1 MFFAPEILEKITFFS
16 TIVFRDMS
24 NHLRLK
30 WLKDGVLI
38 NSRWFLATLDI
49 GITYIL
55 HSVKFEN
62 IKEHKYDCC
71 EYIQTPRF
79 LWNAQFCHFLTKSNH
94 KIEYLKRK
102 PWNYFRKRYSF
113 GEVMIFFTLWPQIYI
128 NSLDPGL
135 FNTWTCFLFLFKTSQ
150 LTSSLQRH
158 YYSLLVVIMRY
169 STVWHQV

>member
-1 MFFAPEILEKITFFS
+1 MTFRKITFKESVKTVPIFPYLFFIFWHAFEPNVRNTIKFLQNCLRFFLKNSRYILSYGKNMFFAPEILEKITFFS

-79 LWNAQFCHFLTKSNH
+79 LWNAQFCHF
-94 KIEYLKRK
+94 
-102 PWNYFRKRYSF
+102 
-113 GEVMIFFTLWPQIYI
+113 WP
-128 NSLDPGL
+128 
-135 FNTWTCFLFLFKTSQ
+135 FFKTNQ
-150 LTSSLQRH
+150 NVNK
-158 YYSLLVVIMRY
+158 YS
-169 STVWHQV
+169 